1 MGAKNALRVYDRYAG
16 RINWKQLAIL
26 NYMALRSLD
35 DDPEPYYSGGIERLA
50 QALGDKPT
58 EGQLVNLKKL
68 IRQMVKDGLLT
79 KDREA
84 SPLRKNPKDRTARY
98 RLNLHEGVPSTP
110 SMEECSVLPYEGV
123 LSAGKVAHE
132 GVLSTPHRST
142 YEEEEKEEYRWS
154 GPPVRPRPTPV
165 AVSPRC
171 PQHQDTTEDKP
182 CRACAQARERSV
194 TALREATEAQTARDH
209 DMALWRRWRG
219 QQPDCDHGYP
229 GGNIGEPHTGN
240 LSCPF
245 CRRTP
250 QAREAS

>member
-50 QALGDKPT
+50 LALGDKPT

-98 RLNLHEGVPSTP
+98 RLNL
-110 SMEECSVLPYEGV
+110 YEGV

-132 GVLSTPHRST
+132 GVLSTPQRST
-142 YEEEEKEEYRWS
+142 YEEEKEEYRWS
-154 GPPVRPRPTPV
+154 GPPVRPRPSLA

-229 GGNIGEPHTGN
+229 GGDIPEPHTGT
-240 LSCPF
+240 LGCPF
-245 CRRTP
+245 CRR
-250 QAREAS
+250 AAAA